1 MANLDQRTLDVNAR
15 TNQKPDKIDLDVQA
29 NEDFQ
34 NLRRQWRDRPKYPQL
49 IHQDEAPLVQFPGQT
64 GRVLLNGDQSGG
76 TVSVFHLTLEPG
88 YHAPNHHQPNEEE
101 FFYILEG
108 QVELTIGNKTIL
120 AGPGHFGFAPRF
132 CTHAFKGA
140 GTTPSRMLTW
150 NTPAGHERMFEGA
163 QKLTQRGLGKHGPS
177 RQRNCENHDT
187 FFHDTR
193 RFEDKPSA
201 AE

>member
-1 MANLDQRTLDVNAR
+1 
-15 TNQKPDKIDLDVQA
+15 
-29 NEDFQ
+29 
-34 NLRRQWRDRPKYPQL
+34 
-49 IHQDEAPLVQFPGQT
+49 LVQFPGQQS
-64 GRVLLNGDQSGG
+64 RVLLNGDQSGG

-108 QVELTIGNKTIL
+108 QVELTIGNRTVL

-140 GTTPSRMLTW
+140 GTTPARMLTW

-163 QKLTQRGLGKHGPS
+163 QKLTQKGLGKHGPS

-193 RFEDKPSA
+193 RFEDKPTA